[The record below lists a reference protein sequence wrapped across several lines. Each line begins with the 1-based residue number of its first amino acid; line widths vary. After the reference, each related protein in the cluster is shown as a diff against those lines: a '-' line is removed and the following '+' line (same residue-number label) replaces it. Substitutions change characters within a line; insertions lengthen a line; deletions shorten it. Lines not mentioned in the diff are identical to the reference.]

1 MFESICIRAHET
13 GVNSNKI
20 DIGKLGEALIFY
32 QKIHVIANRGIL
44 EQLIESCG
52 PELIIELVENEF
64 LSITYLN
71 NALIIITQNANTSN
85 EIHDAGQVSSP
96 KMELQNVA
104 PEIFE
109 KIIGK
114 SGKARRLASR
124 FQKKIKTFEHGGE
137 FKESFL
143 KDISQVDYVKMSV
156 KDFFNYHVP
165 EFSLPDPIIF
175 DLENN
180 GSIIQVNSNI
190 NLQDANE
197 IYHKRI
203 PSSHSSIT
211 NAYILSHLQD
221 IGSDIFFSSDLASE
235 LLVNPLHSKLIGNK
249 IKKNLDVPLNDWSKI
264 DSFQDFVFDDS
275 KAISEAI
282 NSGDK
287 NFSDLLGVIHE
298 ANKFKHWLKD
308 QNPNVELTK
317 SYFKEVTK
325 NSWVDKLP
333 GKSTRWSLFTGAG
346 LGLDAL
352 GAGGLGTL
360 TGIGLS
366 ALDTFYLDKIIKGW
380 KPNQFIQEL
389 EDFVK

>member
-13 GVNSNKI
+13 GINSHKI

-32 QKIHVIANRGIL
+32 QKVHVIANKLIL

-52 PELIIELVENEF
+52 PELVIELVENGF
-64 LSITYLN
+64 LNITYLDN
-71 NALIIITQNANTSN
+71 SLGIITQNTNTSN
-85 EIHDAGQVSSP
+85 EIHEAIQISSP
-96 KMELQNVA
+96 KTDLQNVT
-104 PEIFE
+104 PEIFT
-109 KIIGK
+109 KVLGK
-114 SGKARRLASR
+114 PGKARRLAGS
-124 FQKKIKTFEHGGE
+124 FQKKINIFKHDGQ

-143 KDISQVDYVKMSV
+143 KDVSQADYVKV
-156 KDFFNYHVP
+156 CIKDFLNYYVP

-175 DLENN
+175 DLGFD
-180 GSIIQVNSNI
+180 GSVIRINSNI
-190 NLQDANE
+190 NLQDVNE

-211 NAYILSHLQD
+211 NAYFLSHLQD
-221 IGSDIFFSSDLASE
+221 IGSDLFFSSNLESE

-249 IKKNLDVPLNDWSKI
+249 IKKNLDVPLNDWSQI
-264 DSFQDFVFDDS
+264 DSFQDFVLDDS

-308 QNPNVELTK
+308 QDPNVELTK

-352 GAGGLGTL
+352 GAGGLGAL

-389 EDFVK
+389 EDFIK